1 MSITQTFLRH
11 LHPSPIFHILVT
23 FTLVVP
29 LTAQPVQ
36 EPPAGFS
43 RTSLAPYGLLIA
55 NAGQFP
61 PETRFHAYSQ
71 RLQAELS
78 AGRILLTQDQDQ
90 VEMLFPGAN
99 ANALPEPLG
108 PLPTRVNY
116 ILGDAKPL
124 QDVPAYSAAL
134 YRDLYPGIDLR
145 FTAEGGQF
153 KTDFIVQPGADHRRL
168 QVRYRGA
175 SSLTVE
181 DNGDLAI
188 AAANGV
194 FREHAPVVYQDLPA
208 GRHYLQASYF
218 IQGDDSARFL
228 VEDYDRRYPLVI
240 DPALSYSTYF
250 GGTRADYGASIAVD
264 TAGSMYVAGYTAS
277 TNIPTLGSIQNF
289 GGNVD
294 AFVFKFNSTGTTL
307 LYATFIGG
315 SGDDRA
321 TAVAVDAA
329 GSAYLCGGTYSTN
342 FPTAN
347 ATPIQPARGGNRDA
361 FVLKLNAAGNALVYS
376 SYIGGS
382 GNDVLNACVLDSYNQ
397 LYAVGETSST
407 NLPTKFPF
415 QASNGGGLDAFLI
428 KVSLNNSL
436 SFATYF
442 GGSGDDSG
450 RGIGLHPTQLTPYV
464 TGSTTSTNLPLK
476 NPAQPATGG
485 GQDAFVAR
493 FNSDAN
499 NLVYSTYLGGSG
511 GTSILPEQG
520 LAITVDIFG
529 NAYTAGVTSSTNF
542 PTLAPYQATNR
553 GGLDAFFAKHDNGGL
568 RVFSSYFGGTGA
580 DIATAIA
587 VDINRQVFLAGYS
600 SSVNLPTYLPVQAA
614 NAGSS
619 DAFVAQ
625 LNVNG
630 SALIFSTYLGGTGS
644 DQAAG
649 IAINAAGEMFLTG
662 VTASSNFPTQSAYR
676 FTNAGV
682 QDIFLTK
689 ITAAPVPPSAP
700 VFASLI
706 PNSGSGTSA
715 TFALRY
721 TDANGA
727 NNFESVQFL
736 INGSFS
742 GVNACQVA
750 YVHSTGL
757 VYLLNNTG
765 TSWLGGYAPGTLN
778 TLSNSQCSLP
788 LASMTVSAI
797 GSDLTVNIP
806 LSFVP
811 TTFTGTK
818 TIYALALDKGGLR
831 SDWNIRGSWIF
842 P

>member
-1 MSITQTFLRH
+1 MALALS
-11 LHPSPIFHILVT
+11 
-23 FTLVVP
+23 VP
-29 LTAQPVQ
+29 GAAQSAL

-43 RTSLAPYGLLIA
+43 RTPVPTYGILIA
-55 NAGQFP
+55 NAGQFG
-61 PETRFHAYSQ
+61 PETRFLAHSQ
-71 RLQAELS
+71 NLQASLA
-78 AGRILLTQDQDQ
+78 AGRIVLSHNQDQ
-90 VEMLFPGAN
+90 VEMLFPGSHAN
-99 ANALPEPLG
+99 ATPEPQA
-108 PLPTRVNY
+108 PLATRVNY
-116 ILGDAKPL
+116 ILGDAAPV
-124 QDVPAYSAAL
+124 QDVPAYGAAL
-134 YRDLYPGIDLR
+134 YRDLYPGIDLH
-145 FTAEGGQF
+145 FTATGGKF
-153 KTDFIVQPGADHRRL
+153 KTDFIVQPGVDHRRI

-175 SSLTVE
+175 SSLAVE
-181 DNGDLAI
+181 ENGDLAI
-188 AAANGV
+188 SASQGV
-194 FREHAPVVYQDLPA
+194 FREHAPVVYQDLPQ
-208 GRHYLQASYF
+208 GRRYLQASYL
-218 IQGDDSARFL
+218 IQGDDSVRFH
-228 VEDYDRRYPLVI
+228 VEDYDRHYPLVI
-240 DPALSYSTYF
+240 DPAISYSTYF
-250 GGTRADYGASIAVD
+250 GGTRADNGVALAVD
-264 TAGSMYVAGYTAS
+264 SAGSMYVAGFTAS
-277 TNIPTLGSIQNF
+277 TNLPTSGSIQNF

-307 LYATFIGG
+307 VYATFIGG

-321 TAVAVDAA
+321 TSLGVDASGA
-329 GSAYLCGGTYSTN
+329 AYVCGGTYSTN

-347 ATPIQPARGGNRDA
+347 ATPIQAARGGNRDA
-361 FVLKLNAAGNALVYS
+361 FVLKLNSAGNALVYS

-382 GNDVLNACVLDSYNQ
+382 GNDILNACVLDSYNQ
-397 LYAVGETSST
+397 VYGVGETAST
-407 NLPTKFPF
+407 DLPTKFPF
-415 QASNGGGLDAFLI
+415 QAANGGGLDAFLI
-428 KVSLNNSL
+428 KVNLSNAL

-442 GGSGDDSG
+442 GGSGEDSG

-464 TGSTTSTNLPLK
+464 TGYTTSSNLPLK
-476 NPAQPATGG
+476 NPAQPSPGG
-485 GQDAFVAR
+485 GQDAFIAR

-511 GTSILPEQG
+511 GTTILPEQG

-542 PTLAPYQATNR
+542 PTLSPYQATNR
-553 GGLDAFFAKHDNGGL
+553 GGLDAFFSKHDNGGV
-568 RVFSSYFGGTGA
+568 RVFSSYFGGTGS
-580 DIATAIA
+580 DVATAIT
-587 VDINRQVFLAGYS
+587 VDVNRQVFLAGYT

-614 NAGSS
+614 NAGSN
-619 DAFVAQ
+619 DAFVTQ

-630 SALIFSTYLGGTGS
+630 NGLLFSSYLGGTGS

-649 IAINAAGEMFLTG
+649 IAINASGEMFLTG
-662 VTASSNFPTQSAYR
+662 VTASSNFPIQSAYR
-676 FTNAGV
+676 FTNSGV
-682 QDIFLTK
+682 QDMFLTK

-727 NNFESVQFL
+727 NDFESVQLL
-736 INGSFS
+736 INTTFT

-757 VYLLNNTG
+757 VYLLNNTA
-765 TSWLGGYAPGTLN
+765 TTWLGGYAPGTLN

-806 LSFVP
+806 LSFVGS
-811 TTFTGTK
+811 TLHGTK